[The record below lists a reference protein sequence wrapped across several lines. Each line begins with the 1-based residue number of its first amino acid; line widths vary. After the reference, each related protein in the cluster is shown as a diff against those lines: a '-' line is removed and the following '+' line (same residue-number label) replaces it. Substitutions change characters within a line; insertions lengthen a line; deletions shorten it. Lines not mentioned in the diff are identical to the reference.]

1 MSHAPT
7 NQVFGSHIFASARDT
22 LRRIGPLTLWLL
34 AVAAILF
41 LAFAKLVDDARERDD
56 IGAFDLRVAPWFESI
71 RTPVPT
77 RAAEVLGAVTAP
89 ALFGVAMLVVA
100 ALLRWRT
107 KSWRAGAYL
116 VVTAFGAG
124 ALTYTAKHFINVAR
138 PVPPES
144 VAFDAEPGM
153 PSGHVL
159 MAAAMSV
166 IVVYLLWSRART
178 TSARVA
184 LAASG
189 VLFVAIMAVS
199 RLYLGAHWLSDVV
212 AGAALGT
219 AWALLVIA
227 VSRSGAFKSLVHRPT
242 RHPASSE

>member
-7 NQVFGSHIFASARDT
+7 NRVFDSRVFASAREG
-22 LRRIGPLTLWLL
+22 LRRILSLTLWLIGVV
-34 AVAAILF
+34 AVL
-41 LAFAKLVDDARERDD
+41 LLTFAKLADDARERDD
-56 IGAFDLRVAPWFESI
+56 FGAFDLRVAPWFESI

-77 RAAEVLGAVTAP
+77 RAAELLGAVTAP
-89 ALFGVAMLVVA
+89 ALFGVTMLVVA

-107 KSWRAGAYL
+107 KSWRTGAYL

-124 ALTYTAKHFINVAR
+124 LLTYTAKHFINVAR

-144 VAFDAEPGM
+144 VSFDAEPGM

-166 IVVYLLWSRART
+166 IVVYLLWSRVRST
-178 TSARVA
+178 GARVA

-189 VLFVAIMAVS
+189 VMFVAIMAVS

-219 AWALLVIA
+219 AWALLVIV
-227 VSRSGAFKSLVHRPT
+227 VSRSGAFKSLVHR
-242 RHPASSE
+242 RDRGLASSE